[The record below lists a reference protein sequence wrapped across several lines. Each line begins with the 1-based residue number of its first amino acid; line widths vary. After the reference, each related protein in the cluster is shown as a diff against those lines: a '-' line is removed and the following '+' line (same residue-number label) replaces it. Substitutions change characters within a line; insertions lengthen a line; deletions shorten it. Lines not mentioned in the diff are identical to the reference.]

1 MVTTGGLAWA
11 RVRLLPTDHSNRF
24 QDLEKI
30 KCKREKSL
38 EKRYS
43 RISSGILEEK
53 EKVVEDEYEETD
65 DEEEEEEEKVEDEDE
80 DEDEEG
86 KRSERIAKRRKRRN
100 SRKGESVLG
109 RTRRRTRRTIK
120 TQKGTAKTEKGRDL
134 APRRNG
140 IPDTRSFE
148 ARRVLIVNDRSWSY
162 L

>member
-65 DEEEEEEEKVEDEDE
+65 DDEEEVEKKVE

>member
-1 MVTTGGLAWA
+1 MIMM
-11 RVRLLPTDHSNRF
+11 RL
-24 QDLEKI
+24 
-30 KCKREKSL
+30 
-38 EKRYS
+38 
-43 RISSGILEEK
+43 
-53 EKVVEDEYEETD
+53 
-65 DEEEEEEEKVEDEDE
+65 
-80 DEDEEG
+80 
-86 KRSERIAKRRKRRN
+86 AKRRKRRN